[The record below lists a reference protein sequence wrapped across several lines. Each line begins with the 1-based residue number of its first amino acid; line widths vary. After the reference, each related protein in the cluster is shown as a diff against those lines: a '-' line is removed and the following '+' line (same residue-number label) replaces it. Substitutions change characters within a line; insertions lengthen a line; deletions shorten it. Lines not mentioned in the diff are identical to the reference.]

1 MLCKSCNSYYDALF
15 VSSSRFVYLPH
26 ILPQNFV
33 TVYMSSITRDIMSEK
48 SYYKESW
55 CFSMKSK
62 TLILSDSIFGLIA
75 GIILLFGI
83 WFIAASAVGGG
94 DSGMSGS
101 SAFLLLLK
109 LASIALGIVTLVLY
123 KNTDLVK
130 PVAPVLLIVGG
141 GVALIPFLG
150 WIGGI
155 VMIVG
160 GGIGFSNLKNFK

>member
-1 MLCKSCNSYYDALF
+1 
-15 VSSSRFVYLPH
+15 
-26 ILPQNFV
+26 
-33 TVYMSSITRDIMSEK
+33 
-48 SYYKESW
+48 
-55 CFSMKSK
+55 MKSK

-83 WFIAASAVGGG
+83 WIIAASAVGGG

-101 SAFLLLLK
+101 SVFLLLLK

-123 KNTDLVK
+123 KNTNLVK
-130 PVAPVLLIVGG
+130 PAAPVLLIVGG